1 MNYDRHCMRI
11 VYYSL
16 FELKQIEIEETRRA
30 SKYTLLGSYTAQK
43 LWIIKNWNPLKYFEA
58 WQWCRHSILYSR
70 LSGEVWRYC
79 IESVSS
85 QFLRSE
91 WVDRGVEQW
100 WADQLSAPC
109 PAPSSSQCWAD
120 SLTYN
125 IIKTISDQQEK
136 IKTIIISISGFCFQE
151 ELVFQFLQRI
161 NKRETGITGDISH
174 HWDNIIDMIHWDLS
188 HYPAGAR
195 PQPTWDH
202 QHKYYFISNLRN
214 TELVTT
220 VWAKTKIFLKDPVL
234 SSLLV
239 FPAHLKCW

>member
-1 MNYDRHCMRI
+1 MPAFHPLQQT
-11 VYYSL
+11 VWWSL
-16 FELKQIEIEETRRA
+16 K
-30 SKYTLLGSYTAQK
+30 
-43 LWIIKNWNPLKYFEA
+43 
-58 WQWCRHSILYSR
+58 ILYRECIIPVSQVGV
-70 LSGEVWRYC
+70 SGPGSGAV
-79 IESVSS
+79 VSG
-85 QFLRSE
+85 
-91 WVDRGVEQW
+91 WV
-100 WADQLSAPC
+100 SAPC

-125 IIKTISDQQEK
+125 IITISDQQEK
-136 IKTIIISISGFCFQE
+136 IKTIIISISAFCFQE

-220 VWAKTKIFLKDPVL
+220 VWAKRKIFHIKIFPKRSSVVVPARVSGSFEVL
-234 SSLLV
+234 ITRVEWFTQILLSLLSDG
-239 FPAHLKCW
+239 FSA